1 MIDLLNNLKS
11 NLYNI
16 IYEFQSG
23 NDNLAVIKVGSL
35 SQEISKVMWN
45 MKQNNLDE
53 LIEGSGSRLNNILL
67 NVTNSIKNENYIL
80 IDDLLEYEFIPMIDE
95 WISKLDTSKGGV

>member
-1 MIDLLNNLKS
+1 MIELLNNLKL

-23 NDNLAVIKVGSL
+23 HDNSAVIRVGSL
-35 SQEISKVMWN
+35 SQEISKIMWN
-45 MKQNNLDE
+45 MNQNGMSNI
-53 LIEGSGSRLNNILL
+53 IENDGRKLNNILL
-67 NVTNSIKNENYIL
+67 NVANSIKTENYIL

-95 WISKLDTSKGGV
+95 WISKLDPLKGDV